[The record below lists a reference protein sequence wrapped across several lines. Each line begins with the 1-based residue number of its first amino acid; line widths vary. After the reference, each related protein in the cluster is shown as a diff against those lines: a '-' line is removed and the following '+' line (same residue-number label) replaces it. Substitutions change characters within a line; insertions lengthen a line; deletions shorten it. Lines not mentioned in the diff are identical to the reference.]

1 MEKIII
7 GERQYG
13 LRPQTDR
20 GCLRLSTHTCDYV
33 TAKCDEAT
41 KTPVIELGG
50 YLASH
55 YLPNTLFLTETVNIE
70 RMDFE
75 FTGLVAA
82 PFTPMKVNILFY

>member
-1 MEKIII
+1 M
-7 GERQYG
+7 
-13 LRPQTDR
+13 
-20 GCLRLSTHTCDYV
+20 

-41 KTPVIELGG
+41 KTPVIELGD

-55 YLPNTLFLTETVNIE
+55 YLPNTLFLTEKRFNIE

-82 PFTPMKVNILFY
+82 PFTPMKVIILFY